1 MLFHSSIRKELA
13 RGFGATFVALIT
25 IVLTMLLIQT
35 LRLASRGRV
44 NPSDVMQVL
53 GYTILGHLPTI
64 LTLSL
69 FVAAVAT
76 LSRMY
81 RDSEMVIWFS
91 AGQGPMRLITPLLRF
106 SWPVLL
112 VVASMAL
119 LVWPWANQQI
129 QELRTRFE
137 QRSDIER
144 VTPGQFQ
151 ESANG
156 SRVFF
161 VDKDS
166 PDDQIGSNVFVSATD
181 KNRES
186 VTSARTARIEIRGDD
201 RFLLLGK
208 GQRLEQSA
216 DRPGLR
222 ISEFEEYGT
231 RIGDSP
237 AGATDRVNPRT
248 LSTMALLAA
257 PTAENL
263 GELSWR
269 IGFAIAAL
277 NFLLLALV
285 LATGNARSARSTN
298 LVMALFAFVIYYN
311 LINLGQN
318 WIANG
323 RVGFGTYVVLL
334 HGGVLALALL
344 ALLAKH
350 HRFSLLGW
358 WRRSR
363 AAQAGRQE
371 QAA

>member
-25 IVLTMLLIQT
+25 IVMTMLLIRT
-35 LRLASRGRV
+35 LGLASRGRV
-44 NPSDVMQVL
+44 NPSDVMMVL

-69 FVAAVAT
+69 FVASVAT

-91 AGQGPMRLITPLLRF
+91 AGQGLMRLINPLLRF

-119 LVWPWANQQI
+119 LVWPWSNQQI
-129 QELRTRFE
+129 QELRSRFE

-161 VDKDS
+161 VDKNS
-166 PDDQIGSNVFVSATD
+166 PDNQIGNNVFLSATD
-181 KNRES
+181 PGKES
-186 VTSARTARIEIRGDD
+186 VTSARTARVESREGD
-201 RFLLLGK
+201 RFVILSK
-208 GQRLEQSA
+208 GQRLETT
-216 DRPGLR
+216 DGKDGVR

-237 AGATDRVNPRT
+237 QGGPARSQPRALTT
-248 LSTMALLAA
+248 LALLAD
-257 PTAENL
+257 PTPTNL

-269 IGFAIAAL
+269 IGFAIAAF
-277 NFLLLALV
+277 NFLLISLA
-285 LATGNARSARSTN
+285 LATGNARSARTGN
-298 LVMALFAFVIYYN
+298 LVLALFAFVVYYN
-311 LINLGQN
+311 LINLGQS
-318 WIANG
+318 WIASG
-323 RVGFGTYVVLL
+323 RIPFATYVVLL
-334 HGGVLALALL
+334 HGGVLALALG
-344 ALLAKH
+344 ALWTRH
-350 HRFSLLGW
+350 SRFSLWTRLRSN
-358 WRRSR
+358 RRE
-363 AAQAGRQE
+363 AQA
-371 QAA
+371 

>member
-25 IVLTMLLIQT
+25 IVMTMLLIRT
-35 LRLASRGRV
+35 LGLASRGRV
-44 NPSDVMQVL
+44 NPSDVMLVL

-91 AGQGPMRLITPLLRF
+91 AGRGLMRLITPLLRF

-119 LVWPWANQQI
+119 LVWPWSNQQI
-129 QELRTRFE
+129 QELRDRFE

-166 PDDQIGSNVFVSATD
+166 PDLQTGNNVFVSAVD
-181 KNRES
+181 PGKES
-186 VTSARTARIEIRGDD
+186 VTSARTARVEVRGED
-201 RFLLLGK
+201 RFVLLNK
-208 GQRLEQSA
+208 GQRLETTA
-216 DRPGLR
+216 GKDGVR

-231 RIGDSP
+231 RIGDGP
-237 AGATDRVNPRT
+237 RDAPTRVQPRT
-248 LSTMALLAA
+248 LTTAALVMD
-257 PTAENL
+257 PTAANL

-269 IGFAIAAL
+269 IGFAIAAF
-277 NFLLLALV
+277 NFLLISLA
-285 LATGNARSARSTN
+285 LATGNPRSARSSN
-298 LVMALFAFVIYYN
+298 LVLSLFAFVIYYN

-323 RVGFGTYVVLL
+323 KMQFTAYMLVL
-334 HGGVLALALL
+334 HGGVFVLAMLALMV
-344 ALLAKH
+344 KH
-350 HRFSLLGW
+350 NRFSPWNWLRKNG
-358 WRRSR
+358 
-363 AAQAGRQE
+363 AQPA
-371 QAA
+371 

>member
-1 MLFHSSIRKELA
+1 MLFHSSLRKELA

-91 AGQGPMRLITPLLRF
+91 AGQGVMRFITPLLRF

-119 LVWPWANQQI
+119 LVWPWSNQQV
-129 QELRTRFE
+129 QELRSRFE
-137 QRSDIER
+137 ARSDIER

-156 SRVFF
+156 NRVFF

-166 PDDQIGSNVFVSATD
+166 PDDQIGSNVFLSATD
-181 KNRES
+181 KDRES
-186 VTSARTARIEIRGDD
+186 VTSARTARVEIRGDD
-201 RFLLLGK
+201 RFLILGK

-216 DRPGLR
+216 ARPGLR

-237 AGATDRVNPRT
+237 AATTDRVNPRA
-248 LSTMALLAA
+248 LSTMALLAERT
-257 PTAENL
+257 PVNL

-277 NFLLLALV
+277 NFLLIALA
-285 LATGNARSARSTN
+285 LATGSARSARSTN
-298 LVMALFAFVIYYN
+298 LVMALFAFVVYYN

-323 RVGFGTYVVLL
+323 RIGFATYVVLL
-334 HGGVLALALL
+334 HGGVMLAVLAALL
-344 ALLAKH
+344 VKH
-350 HRFSLLGW
+350 NRFSLLGW
-358 WRRSR
+358 WQRSR
-363 AAQAGRQE
+363 SANASRRE